1 MLSELV
7 QSLNKEEL
15 RFYKLYSQRYAS
27 GKDALGGRLLDLMR
41 KDTDDQDDEAI
52 FTKLYGTAGEKNT
65 YYRLKNRLQEDLCD
79 TLALL
84 HFGKE
89 ETNDIHRLIC
99 VYNILYRKEKFELA
113 YYFLRKAERKALQ
126 TENIELLDLIYTNVV
141 KLSVEIIT
149 INPEEYVAKQTENA
163 LLINRMRQMDQVLAV
178 LNYRIKLTQNFQKG
192 NETLLKLVDKTVR
205 DFSKDKTITDNRSF
219 QIKIYRAIS
228 QAMLQ
233 KQQFKE
239 LEPFLLNTY
248 SNFQNKGWFDKSTH
262 DAHLQMLVYIC
273 NTLFKN
279 RKLEESMQ
287 YAKVLGAEMD
297 KHEGILYEKYL
308 FFYYNTLLLVYLNT
322 DYNRALSVLN
332 EFEHITRKGSNTYYE
347 QFLHLNK
354 AVLYFLMKK
363 YNDAVR
369 SIIKLYV
376 NDHYKQTDRT
386 FKLKIEISEA
396 IMQYESGDRDTTSR
410 RIKQIKKSYKDL
422 LKEETFSN
430 DNSILDILLMMSM
443 NDSKKLTLK
452 LEEKITDIVKD
463 LQEADQE
470 AIYAI
475 NYLGW
480 LAPKIGIM
488 VNKNL
493 LWK

>member
-233 KQQFKE
+233 KQQF
-239 LEPFLLNTY
+239 
-248 SNFQNKGWFDKSTH
+248 
-262 DAHLQMLVYIC
+262 
-273 NTLFKN
+273 
-279 RKLEESMQ
+279 
-287 YAKVLGAEMD
+287 
-297 KHEGILYEKYL
+297 
-308 FFYYNTLLLVYLNT
+308 
-322 DYNRALSVLN
+322 
-332 EFEHITRKGSNTYYE
+332 
-347 QFLHLNK
+347 
-354 AVLYFLMKK
+354 
-363 YNDAVR
+363 
-369 SIIKLYV
+369 
-376 NDHYKQTDRT
+376 
-386 FKLKIEISEA
+386 
-396 IMQYESGDRDTTSR
+396 
-410 RIKQIKKSYKDL
+410 
-422 LKEETFSN
+422 
-430 DNSILDILLMMSM
+430 
-443 NDSKKLTLK
+443 
-452 LEEKITDIVKD
+452 
-463 LQEADQE
+463 
-470 AIYAI
+470 
-475 NYLGW
+475 
-480 LAPKIGIM
+480 
-488 VNKNL
+488 
-493 LWK
+493 